1 MKSKK
6 GKLFWKPIHCV
17 GNKIWQKRF
26 EVYDTNNMA
35 HNFFS
40 SIKVAHMTTH
50 SNMIDY
56 EIVHSMR
63 FESKKGKITIS
74 TFRLLILNGTKPL
87 GN

>member
-6 GKLFWKPIHCV
+6 VNYFGNQFIVSAIKFGKSVLKFMIPI
-17 GNKIWQKRF
+17 IW
-26 EVYDTNNMA
+26 
-35 HNFFS
+35 HIIFFS